1 MKKIMFND
9 RYGLTK
15 AVFQGRK
22 TMTRRVLNLTEDDEK
37 YLDQAFDWDL
47 REYVILDR
55 YAQYKVGEVV
65 AVAQKYIDLRN
76 CDAFYE
82 ALEKADPTFPLE
94 CIKYEKGCY
103 NKMFV
108 KAQWMPRRIRIS
120 GIKVE
125 RLQDI
130 SKQDCLRE
138 GIEEDS
144 AEGSLLYWWEV
155 PHEGISWEEYKK
167 RCYEL
172 SRHDYKGK
180 PGSYFWETPQD
191 AFARLIDKVN
201 KKGTWDRNPWVIAY
215 TFKLVEGAEA

>member
-15 AVFQGRK
+15 AVLEGRK
-22 TMTRRVLNLTEDDEK
+22 TMTRRLVPPRFYED
-37 YLDQAFDWDL
+37 
-47 REYVILDR
+47 ILPGVFEEEVASKS
-55 YAQYKVGEVV
+55 YYKIGEVV
-65 AVAQKYIDLRN
+65 AVAQKYLDLRN

-82 ALEKADPTFPLE
+82 ALDKADPSFPLE
-94 CIKYEKGCY
+94 CIKGEKGCY

-108 KAQWMPRRIRIS
+108 KAEWMPHRIRIT

-130 SKQDCLRE
+130 SEEDCLRE
-138 GIEEDS
+138 GIDEDS
-144 AEGSLLYWWEV
+144 AEGSLLYWWSV

-172 SRHDYKGK
+172 SRHEYKGK
-180 PGSYFWETPQD
+180 PGSYYWETPQE
-191 AFARLIDKVN
+191 AFACLIDKVSG
-201 KKGTWDRNPWVIAY
+201 KGTWNRNPYVFAY
-215 TFKLVEGAEA
+215 TFELVKGGQP